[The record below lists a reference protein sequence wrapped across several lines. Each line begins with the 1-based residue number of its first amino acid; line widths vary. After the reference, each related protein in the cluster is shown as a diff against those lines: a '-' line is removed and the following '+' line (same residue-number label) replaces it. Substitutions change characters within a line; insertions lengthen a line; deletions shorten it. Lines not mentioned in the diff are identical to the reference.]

1 MGHLHHGTR
10 KGFDKTSAEW
20 LKVGSQINELVNK
33 WSGRSDIVTYV
44 GEDAGAGHPACFY
57 PGPAEMEVNAPVVFD
72 SIPAEFIPD
81 LRIRSNQFDYPVVM
95 GAVMHESFHAKHS
108 KLSLLEDIAEEKET
122 FVKKLATAF
131 EETRIESRGVEAI
144 PKNKSFLRACALKL
158 VMGDIEEDG
167 DFASRGI
174 QSFSHLMLLTLAR
187 VDAGVLKRKDVKVIQ
202 DAAEKLFDKKV
213 LNKLRLIWLKAQAHD
228 IDSDGKPLLRLA
240 RDWVKVL
247 EDAGHDPKSEDGGE
261 VPDWLKELLQAVAG
275 SGGDSGE
282 GSDEGG
288 SGESILVK
296 MSEDAETDA
305 RSDGNEQASQEIRDE
320 VAKTRAEA
328 ANEAKDHKKAS
339 ESVFGRGTGP
349 GGGSTGSRLI
359 QKRPPTA
366 EERTAAVSLSK
377 ALEKARYRDR
387 VSVRRSSVIPPGKL
401 NSRRAIAASEQKSR
415 GVDVTSEAWNRVQR
429 KHTDDPTLT
438 VGVLVDISGSMSY
451 AMEPM
456 ASAAW
461 ILSEATRR
469 VQGRCAMVY
478 YGDSVF
484 PVLKAGEHLK
494 EVNVYS
500 APDGTEKFD
509 KAFKA
514 LNGSLNLL
522 GGTGARVLVVVS
534 DIYYSGYERTATEK
548 WMKRCQEAG
557 VAVIIAPFGY
567 DSSAAEVAE
576 KLRGVELLD
585 SAKTSGSIVRAAQAI
600 GAAAVR
606 QLEVVS
612 S

>member
-1 MGHLHHGTR
+1 MGHLHHGAR

-108 KLSLLEDIAEEKET
+108 KLSLLEDIAEEKEI

-158 VMGDIEEDG
+158 VMGDIEEDD

-187 VDAGVLKRKDVKVIQ
+187 VDAGVLKKKDVKIIQ
-202 DAAEKLFDKKV
+202 DAAEKLFDKTV
-213 LNKLRLIWLKAQAHD
+213 LKKLRLIWLKAQAHD
-228 IDSDGKPLLRLA
+228 IDSDGKPLLKLA

-247 EDAGHDPKSEDGGE
+247 EAAGHDPKSEDGGE
-261 VPDWLKELLQAVAG
+261 IPDWLKELLQAVAG

-328 ANEAKDHKKAS
+328 ANEAKDHKKAG

-576 KLRGVELLD
+576 KLRGVEFLD